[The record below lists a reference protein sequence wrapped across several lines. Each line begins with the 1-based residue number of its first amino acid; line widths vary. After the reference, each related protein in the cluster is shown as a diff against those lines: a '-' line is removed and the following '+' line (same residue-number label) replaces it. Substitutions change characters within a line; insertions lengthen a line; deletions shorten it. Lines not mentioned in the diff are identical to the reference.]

1 MKTLLSGFV
10 GALIGATISGFIA
23 FHIFEKQVLIDQ
35 YALFTEDIEKAYA
48 YALMWKSSGTDE
60 KRKQE
65 LKTEAELSFN
75 RAWARAFVI
84 LPDNIFLEIDQMMTR
99 DTIDAKTRNRIYY
112 LLRQQLY
119 QETSLKY
126 DDFMERKISLKG
138 N

>member
-10 GALIGATISGFIA
+10 GALIGAIISGFIA
-23 FHIFEKQVLIDQ
+23 FNIFEKQVLIDQ

-60 KRKQE
+60 ERKQE
-65 LKTEAELSFN
+65 LKTESELSFN
-75 RAWARAFVI
+75 RAWSRAFVI
-84 LPDNIFLEIDQMMTR
+84 LPDDVFLEIDKMMTR
-99 DTIDAKTRNRIYY
+99 DTIDTKTRNRIYY

-119 QETSLKY
+119 QKTSLKY

>member
-10 GALIGATISGFIA
+10 GALIGAIISGLIA

-65 LKTEAELSFN
+65 LKTESELSFN

-84 LPDNIFLEIDQMMTR
+84 LPDDVFLEIDQMMTR

-119 QETSLKY
+119 QKTSLKY